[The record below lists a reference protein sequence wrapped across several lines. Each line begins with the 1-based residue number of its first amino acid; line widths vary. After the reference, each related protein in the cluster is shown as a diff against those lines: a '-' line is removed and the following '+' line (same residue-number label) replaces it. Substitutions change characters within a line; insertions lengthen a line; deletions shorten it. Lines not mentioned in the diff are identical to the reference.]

1 MPEPRPP
8 LFLYGPIVTTTPT
21 PETDD
26 RIREHK
32 PASIVGAQLYD
43 HHGRA
48 VAMLS
53 NRPEW
58 TIVTGDLVWSK
69 AYAYDD
75 LFGDADLHY
84 RGHPHYDGDVEP
96 VVVWVDY
103 PDFGNMCCV
112 QAWAWLVTPDKRAL
126 VRSLGVEVGS
136 GDWHSPS
143 RRTS

>member
-1 MPEPRPP
+1 MPDPGPP
-8 LFLYGPIVTTTPT
+8 LFLYGPLTTRTPT

-58 TIVTGDLVWSK
+58 NIVLGDLVWSK
-69 AYAYDD
+69 AYAYGD
-75 LFGDADLHY
+75 LFDDIDLHY
-84 RGHPHYDGDVEP
+84 RGHADYAGEVEP

-103 PDFGNMCCV
+103 PDFGEMFFV
-112 QAWAWLVTPDKRAL
+112 QAWAWLVTPDSRAR
-126 VRSLGVEVGS
+126 VRTEAVEVAS
-136 GDWHSPS
+136 GDWHSPPQPS
-143 RRTS
+143 R